1 VKKVLLIIFSILLLT
16 SCKINQDDGKER
28 MYLSDNYY
36 NNGEFIE
43 LKSDDLLDKVNDTYL
58 LFTYNNYCSLPIPC
72 EDIFKSFAKKYK
84 IDFISMPFG
93 EFKNTEFYNT
103 VEYAPSVLII
113 KNNKIVAYLDA
124 NSNDDLDKYQKLK
137 EFEKWLDKYIYFSK
151 KVGTK

>member
-1 VKKVLLIIFSILLLT
+1 MKKVLLIIFSILLLT
-16 SCKINQDDGKER
+16 GCKINQDDGKER

-43 LKSDDLLDKVNDTYL
+43 LKSNDLLDKVNDTYL

-113 KNNKIVAYLDA
+113 KDNKIVAYLDA
-124 NSNDDLDKYQKLK
+124 NSDKDLEKYQDLK
-137 EFEKWLDKYIYFSK
+137 EFELWLDKYIYFNK
-151 KVGTK
+151 K

>member
-1 VKKVLLIIFSILLLT
+1 MKKVLLIIFSILLLT
-16 SCKINQDDGKER
+16 GCKINQDDGKER

-43 LKSDDLLDKVNDTYL
+43 LKSNDLLDKVNDTYL

-103 VEYAPSVLII
+103 VEYAPSVLRI
-113 KNNKIVAYLDA
+113 KDNKIVAYLDA
-124 NSNDDLDKYQKLK
+124 NSDKDLEKYQDLK
-137 EFEKWLDKYIYFSK
+137 EFELWLDKYIYFNK
-151 KVGTK
+151 K

>member
-1 VKKVLLIIFSILLLT
+1 MKKVLIIIFSILLLT
-16 SCKINQDDGKER
+16 GCKINQDDGKER
-28 MYLSDNYY
+28 MYLSDSYY
-36 NNGEFIE
+36 NKGEFIE
-43 LKSDDLLDKVNDTYL
+43 LKSDDLSDKVNDTYL

-113 KNNKIVAYLDA
+113 KDNKIVAYLDA
-124 NSNDDLDKYQKLK
+124 NSDKDLEKYQDLK
-137 EFEKWLDKYIYFSK
+137 EFELWLDKYIYFNK
-151 KVGTK
+151 K